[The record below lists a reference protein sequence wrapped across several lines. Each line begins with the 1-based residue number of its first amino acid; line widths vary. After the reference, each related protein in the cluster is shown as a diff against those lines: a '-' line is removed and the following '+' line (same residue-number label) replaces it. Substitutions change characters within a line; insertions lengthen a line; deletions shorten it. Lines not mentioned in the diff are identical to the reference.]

1 MPPDQRLE
9 RLDVLRIQIRQELK
23 ALHAEDHGSD
33 RWETGL
39 AQLEPLWRDLF
50 ALMAELELI

>member
-1 MPPDQRLE
+1 MPPDQRLQ
-9 RLDVLRIQIRQELK
+9 RLDDLRIEIRQKLK
-23 ALHAEDHGSD
+23 ALHAVDHGSD

-50 ALMAELELI
+50 ALLEELELI